1 MIWMRKI
8 MTPFNN
14 IFLTK
19 NLFVWFICSKI
30 YVNNRTNIKMFKNE
44 LILEKGGKFIT
55 RFGSTMNI
63 ERPNVVYL
71 RTKSKITP
79 LTEKKEYDKEVNTIK
94 NKFAS
99 FVKETIEKSKS
110 VNNDYLFNIDISSKS
125 VKYGKVSFLR
135 YDVYL
140 KPTKLRTIKENRFRF
155 QQLSTKFD
163 KKLEKLNVDDKITN
177 RINQHLKNSK
187 TIELK
192 DNTLEVKVSNEEVNA
207 IIVKEDGIY
216 VNDNTEQV
224 QSNTNAIKSLKN
236 SDKYL
241 TGTTGSSPYT
251 VGGIK
256 EGTTAESL
264 NGKTISD
271 ILDLMLFPAYVRNL
285 ISPTLVYSALPS
297 LVEVGSSLLHPELIF
312 TQNDAGSQTST
323 VETISFND
331 SHYDNSS
338 YIGIGVYKYEA
349 TVNYEAGE
357 YLVNNKGEITDS
369 RIEAGNISTSVS
381 TIATYP
387 WYAGTNTQVFK
398 QRLIAF
404 NTNSGI
410 QEISLSGRAVIKL
423 PGANSQL
430 LSFKVNG
437 GLGFLNVDLNG
448 WTQTT
453 EQINGITYKVW
464 SKNDEYSSVLPHQLQ
479 FKLMQ

>member
-1 MIWMRKI
+1 MAIQTIYTQVDNAKLEPCKKGKPVPPLKVPLLR
-8 MTPFNN
+8 NN
-14 IFLTK
+14 YLGEYRTQVEKDKVLK
-19 NLFVWFICSKI
+19 NLGILGATGKQTYPSDTQVDSYKDIKTVQQALDYCIRLIQSYEVSDK
-30 YVNNRTNIKMFKNE
+30 NIKQLIEDVQTIQQNITGLQTSIQQNTE
-44 LILEKGGKFIT
+44 NITTINDSIEQINNQILE
-55 RFGSTMNI
+55 
-63 ERPNVVYL
+63 
-71 RTKSKITP
+71 
-79 LTEKKEYDKEVNTIK
+79 
-94 NKFAS
+94 
-99 FVKETIEKSKS
+99 
-110 VNNDYLFNIDISSKS
+110 
-125 VKYGKVSFLR
+125 
-135 YDVYL
+135 
-140 KPTKLRTIKENRFRF
+140 
-155 QQLSTKFD
+155 FD
-163 KKLEKLNVDDKITN
+163 RKLEELNVDDKITN
-177 RINQHLKNSK
+177 RINQHLANSK
-187 TIELK
+187 TIELVE
-192 DNTLEVKVSNEEVNA
+192 NTLEVKISQEENNA
-207 IIVKEDGIY
+207 VQTKEDGIY
-216 VNDNTEQV
+216 IQDNTKQVNDNTQ
-224 QSNTNAIKSLKN
+224 AIEDLQD
-236 SDKYL
+236 SDKYI
-241 TGTTGSSPYT
+241 TKTSGPSPYT
-251 VGGIK
+251 VGGIQ

-264 NGKTISD
+264 TGKSISD
-271 ILDLMLFPAYVRNL
+271 ILDLMLFPVYVRNL
-285 ISPTLVYSALPS
+285 IPPTLVYSALPS
-297 LVEVGSSLLHPELIF
+297 LVEVGSSLLHPELTF

-323 VETISFND
+323 VETVLFND
-331 SHYDNSS
+331 SHYDSAS

-398 QRLIAF
+398 QRLVAF

>member
-1 MIWMRKI
+1 MAIQTIYTQVDNAKLEPCKKGKPVLPFKI
-8 MTPFNN
+8 PLLRNN
-14 IFLTK
+14 YLGEYRTQVEKDKVLK
-19 NLFVWFICSKI
+19 NLGILGATGKYTYPSDVQLDSYKDIKTVQQALDYCIRLIQSYEDSDK
-30 YVNNRTNIKMFKNE
+30 NIKQLLEDVKTIQQNITGLQTSIQQNTE
-44 LILEKGGKFIT
+44 NITTINNSIEQINNSILE
-55 RFGSTMNI
+55 
-63 ERPNVVYL
+63 
-71 RTKSKITP
+71 
-79 LTEKKEYDKEVNTIK
+79 
-94 NKFAS
+94 
-99 FVKETIEKSKS
+99 
-110 VNNDYLFNIDISSKS
+110 
-125 VKYGKVSFLR
+125 
-135 YDVYL
+135 
-140 KPTKLRTIKENRFRF
+140 
-155 QQLSTKFD
+155 FD
-163 KKLEKLNVDDKITN
+163 KKLEELNVDDKITN
-177 RINQHLKNSK
+177 RINQHLANSK
-187 TIELK
+187 TIELR

-207 IIVKEDGIY
+207 VVVKEDGIY

-224 QSNTNAIKSLKN
+224 QSNTTAINSLKN

-271 ILDLMLFPAYVRNL
+271 ILDLMLFPAYVRDL
-285 ISPTLVYSALPS
+285 IPPTLAYSALPS
-297 LVEVGSSLLHPELIF
+297 LVEVGSSLLHPELTF
-312 TQNDAGSQTST
+312 TQNDAGPQTST

-331 SHYDNSS
+331 SHYDNAS
-338 YIGIGVYKYEA
+338 YIGIGVYRYEA
-349 TVNYEAGE
+349 TVSYEAGE
-357 YLVNNKGEITDS
+357 YLVNNKGETTDS
-369 RIEAGNISTSVS
+369 RIEAGSISTSAS

-398 QRLIAF
+398 QNLVAF
-404 NTNSGI
+404 NTDSGT